1 MKLAYKVEGLRELGN
16 AMREL
21 GQREALKIAGA
32 MTNAGAQ
39 VVKKEA
45 VLNIE
50 KSPSIDEGDLRDAV
64 IVKKRGRSESRLT
77 SEHIVTVRGRGKETK
92 KSVQFG
98 APHAHLVE
106 FGTVNMPAEPFLR
119 PALDQNIQKAIDA
132 MKAKG
137 DGRVE
142 AAARKLAKGRK

>member
-1 MKLAYKVEGLRELGN
+1 MKQSFKVEGLRELGN

-21 GQREALKIAGA
+21 GQREAVKIAGA

-39 VVKKEA
+39 VVKKAA

-64 IVKKRGRSESRLT
+64 IVKKLGRSESNLT
-77 SEHIVTVRGRGKETK
+77 SQHIVTVRGRGKETK
-92 KSVQFG
+92 KGLQFG
-98 APHAHLVE
+98 APHAHFIE
-106 FGTVNMPAEPFLR
+106 FGTVEMPAEPFLR
-119 PALDQNIQKAIDA
+119 PAFDQNIQKAVGE

-137 DGRVE
+137 QGRIE
-142 AAARKLAKGRK
+142 AAAKKLARGR